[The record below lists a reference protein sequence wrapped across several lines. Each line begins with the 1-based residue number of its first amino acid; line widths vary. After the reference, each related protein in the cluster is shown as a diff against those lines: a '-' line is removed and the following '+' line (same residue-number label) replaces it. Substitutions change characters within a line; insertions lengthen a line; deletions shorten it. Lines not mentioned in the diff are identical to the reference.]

1 MGGNSFI
8 NKMLILL
15 GQKFIRFE
23 LTLKCLKNQNSHRIN
38 LCKMPHKIFAQ
49 TLSTRFGQDFE
60 VDVKALKLKLG
71 QCLAAH
77 VWLRL

>member
-1 MGGNSFI
+1 MEQHLF
-8 NKMLILL
+8 
-15 GQKFIRFE
+15 
-23 LTLKCLKNQNSHRIN
+23 
-38 LCKMPHKIFAQ
+38 Q